1 MKLLRIMEEAVC
13 ELESVE
19 PVAEKVVP
27 PEPRESRCVIGE
39 CASPTEQAYGL
50 ERRQHGSASICLEG
64 DAE

>member
-1 MKLLRIMEEAVC
+1 MC